1 MEVYMFNS
9 HFCLNRLRL
18 AVLLWVEFPQAS
30 PIYGVPLTGITHFS
44 GHFPHWLIST
54 AASLL
59 VPALN
64 ILDFPDCLTRTTNL
78 DNGNFCHF
86 CWVLFNCYYS
96 LRLSPRERSPKA
108 LLPSRHDDSFT
119 RHQSIHCISDSTMDE
134 LAISIRFLVE

>member
-30 PIYGVPLTGITHFS
+30 PIYGIPLTGITHFS
-44 GHFPHWLIST
+44 GHFPHWLIRT

-64 ILDFPDCLTRTTNL
+64 ILDFPDCLTRRTNL
-78 DNGNFCHF
+78 DNGLLDI
-86 CWVLFNCYYS
+86 VQLLLLLEVES
-96 LRLSPRERSPKA
+96 TKERSPKA

>member
-30 PIYGVPLTGITHFS
+30 PIYGIPLTGITHFS
-44 GHFPHWLIST
+44 GHFPHWLIRT

-64 ILDFPDCLTRTTNL
+64 ILDFPDCLTRRTNL

-86 CWVLFNCYYS
+86 CWVLSNCYYS
-96 LRLSPRERSPKA
+96 LRLSPLKKDLQRHFFLLDMMILSLDTSP
-108 LLPSRHDDSFT
+108 FT
-119 RHQSIHCISDSTMDE
+119 VSQTPQWMN
-134 LAISIRFLVE
+134 LQYP